1 MSSLPPHQNLLVHVL
16 GTLQL
21 GNGQLGWTGS
31 GLAAGILAGVDHS
44 GNSISS
50 FGKGWLL
57 AVPGFALMALALG
70 SWALGRNWHITSD
83 LLRTEITKTKAKL
96 TCVRIIPC
104 GNTFLLQANF
114 GTDLLEELQANVL
127 FWSTEKKAFYS

>member
-1 MSSLPPHQNLLVHVL
+1 M
-16 GTLQL
+16 
-21 GNGQLGWTGS
+21 
-31 GLAAGILAGVDHS
+31 AGVDHS

-70 SWALGRNWHITSD
+70 SWALGRNWHITGD
-83 LLRTEITKTKAKL
+83 LLSTEITKTKAKL

-114 GTDLLEELQANVL
+114 GTVLSEELQANVL
-127 FWSTEKKAFYS
+127 FWRTKKKASYS